1 MKPHALPEVRKPG
14 GVEAG
19 GAHAVAAVR
28 TRSGFRRDR
37 GRLVARRGTP
47 PEDGRRGAAAWAFTP
62 RPATPSWWPPT
73 PRRWGFLLEPA
84 GTLLQGARGLPS
96 QTPPGPTCA
105 HGRLL
110 REHRT
115 PPSRPPGPGVPL
127 TLCSVA
133 VPCLSLHFP
142 ASKCSMSLAR
152 THTAAPGGGG
162 DCRPQVRRVRKITPI
177 S

>member
-1 MKPHALPEVRKPG
+1 MEPTRSPRCTRALASAGTAAGSSLGEGRRRRTDDGALPPG
-14 GVEAG
+14 PS
-19 GAHAVAAVR
+19 R
-28 TRSGFRRDR
+28 
-37 GRLVARRGTP
+37 
-47 PEDGRRGAAAWAFTP
+47 P

-115 PPSRPPGPGVPL
+115 PPSRPAGPGVPL